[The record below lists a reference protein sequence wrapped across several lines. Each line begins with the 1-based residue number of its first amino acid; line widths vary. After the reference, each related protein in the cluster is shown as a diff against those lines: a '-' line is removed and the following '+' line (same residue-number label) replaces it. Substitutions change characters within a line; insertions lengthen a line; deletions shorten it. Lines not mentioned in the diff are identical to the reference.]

1 MGDHIHPH
9 FEGMWAASTRSEI
22 HIMITPP
29 WRLPTL
35 GNHIHPPLEGTW
47 ETTFNLQRRESGPQ
61 EVRLPTLGNHIHP
74 PWREHGRPHST
85 SNGGKVGHRKW
96 DTYYDSTWRSCILIN
111 HIHPPL
117 EGTWETTFTLHWR
130 ECGPLPSEVR

>member
-85 SNGGKVGHRKW
+85 SNGGKVGQRK
-96 DTYYDSTWRSCILIN
+96 
-111 HIHPPL
+111 
-117 EGTWETTFTLHWR
+117 
-130 ECGPLPSEVR
+130 

>member
-22 HIMITPP
+22 HIIITPP

-47 ETTFNLQRRESGPQ
+47 ETTFNLQRRESGP
-61 EVRLPTLGNHIHP
+61 E
-74 PWREHGRPHST
+74 E
-85 SNGGKVGHRKW
+85 VGH
-96 DTYYDSTWRSCILIN
+96 IL
-111 HIHPPL
+111 
-117 EGTWETTFTLHWR
+117 
-130 ECGPLPSEVR
+130 

>member
-47 ETTFNLQRRESGPQ
+47 ETTFNLHRRESGPLPL
-61 EVRLPTLGNHIHP
+61 EVRYILG
-74 PWREHGRPHST
+74 
-85 SNGGKVGHRKW
+85 
-96 DTYYDSTWRSCILIN
+96 
-111 HIHPPL
+111 PPL
-117 EGTWETTFTLHWR
+117 EVLYISGLTTCVLHWR
-130 ECGPLPSEVR
+130 ENVGHFPWKCDIH